1 MIKKLYLPL
10 LMGVVVV
17 ALSSCSSKLG
27 ELGADFFALT
37 PPVLEATA
45 GKVPVTITGT
55 FPQNYFNK
63 NAIVEVTPVLRW
75 EGGEARGEKYV
86 YQGENVQG
94 NNTVIPYQGGSV
106 TLKTSYDYI
115 PQMAKSE
122 LYLEFEAQV
131 NGKATSLPA
140 IKVGDGVI
148 STSTLVTSTIV
159 GDNIAAF
166 SSDAF
171 QRIIKEAKET
181 EIKFLIQQANIRES
195 ELKGQSVKEF
205 NKQIVDVNAAAN
217 KQISNIGVSSYAS
230 PDGGLDLNT
239 KLAQDRAIST
249 EKYLNQQ
256 FKSGKIKDVTVDS
269 KSTAEDW
276 AGFQELVSKSD
287 LQDKDLILR
296 VLSMYNDPEQRE
308 REIKNISTVYK
319 TLADEIL
326 PQLRRSRLILNY
338 EIIGK
343 SDEELSNL
351 ANTNPSQLDIEE
363 LIYAATLTNNDAE
376 KETIYNSAISQY
388 PNDYRA
394 YNNAGVI
401 AYQAANLDKAESL
414 FKKAASIKAAPE
426 VNLNLGLISLAK
438 GDNAAAESYLGNASG
453 AEGLNEALGNLYIA
467 QGQYERAVNSFGDSK
482 TNSAALAQILTNDYN
497 KANATLNSISNPDAN
512 TDYLS
517 AIVGARTN
525 NASLLTSSLKKA
537 VQKNPSLSQK
547 AASDIEFE
555 KYRST
560 PEFTDIIK

>member
-27 ELGADFFALT
+27 ELGADFFTMT
-37 PPVLEATA
+37 PSVLEATA

-55 FPQNYFNK
+55 FPQSYFKK
-63 NAIVEVTPVLRW
+63 NAIIEVTPVLRW
-75 EGGEARGEKYV
+75 NGGEAKGEKYV
-86 YQGENVQG
+86 YQGEKVQG
-94 NNTVIPYQGGSV
+94 NNTVIPYQNGG
-106 TLKTSYDYI
+106 TITIKTSYNYV

-122 LYLEFEAQV
+122 LYLVFEARV
-131 NGKATSLPA
+131 GNKVVALPDV
-140 IKVGDGVI
+140 KVGDGVI
-148 STSTLVTSTIV
+148 STSALITNTVTSTNTAV
-159 GDNIAAF
+159 

-181 EIKFLIQQANIRES
+181 EIKFLIQQANIRAS
-195 ELKGQSVKEF
+195 ELKAQSVKEF
-205 NKQIVDVNAAAN
+205 NQQIVDVNAAAN
-217 KQISNIGVSSYAS
+217 KQIGSIGVSSYAS

-256 FKSGKIKDVTVDS
+256 LKTNKVENITVDS

-276 AGFQELVSKSD
+276 AGFQELVSKSN
-287 LQDKDLILR
+287 LQDKELILR
-296 VLSMYNDPEQRE
+296 VLSMYSDPEQRE

-326 PQLRRSRLILNY
+326 PQLRRSRLTLNY

-343 SDEELSNL
+343 SDAEISNL
-351 ANTNPSQLDIEE
+351 AKTNPSQLNIEE
-363 LIYAATLTNNDAE
+363 LIYAATLTNNNAE
-376 KETIYNSAISQY
+376 KETIYNSIISQY

-401 AYQAANLDKAESL
+401 AYQTANLDKAESL
-414 FKKAASIKAAPE
+414 FKKAAKIKAAPE
-426 VNLNLGLISLAK
+426 VNLNLGLVALAK
-438 GDNAAAESYLGNASG
+438 GDNAAAASYLGNASG
-453 AEGLNEALGNLYIA
+453 AEGLNEALGNLYIV
-467 QGQYERAVNSFGDSK
+467 QGQYERAVNSFGNSK

-497 KANATLNSISNPDAN
+497 KANATLNGISNPNAD

-525 NASLLTSSLKKA
+525 NVSLLTSSLKKA
-537 VQKNPSLSQK
+537 VQKKSSLAQK
-547 AASDIEFE
+547 AVSDIEFE

-560 PEFTDIIK
+560 PEFVNIIK

>member
-10 LMGVVVV
+10 LMGVVVI
-17 ALSSCSSKLG
+17 ALSSCKSKLG
-27 ELGADFFALT
+27 ELGADFFTMT
-37 PPVLEATA
+37 PPILEATA

-55 FPQNYFNK
+55 FPQSYFNK
-63 NAIVEVTPVLRW
+63 NAVVEVTPVLRW
-75 EGGEARGEKYV
+75 NGGEAKGEKHV
-86 YQGENVQG
+86 YQGEKVQG
-94 NNTVIPYQGGSV
+94 NNTVIPYQGGTV
-106 TLKTSYDYI
+106 TMKTSYDYV

-122 LYLEFEAQV
+122 LYLVFDARV
-131 NGKATSLPA
+131 GKKAVALPA

-148 STSTLVTSTIV
+148 STSTLITNTVTSANV
-159 GDNIAAF
+159 AV

-171 QRIIKEAKET
+171 QRIIKEAKEI
-181 EIKFLIQQANIRES
+181 EIKFLIQQATIRAS
-195 ELKGQSVKEF
+195 ELKAQGVKEF
-205 NKQIVDVNAAAN
+205 NQQIVDVNAAAN
-217 KQISNIGVSSYAS
+217 KQIGSIGVSSYAS

-256 FKSGKIKDVTVDS
+256 LKTNKVKDITVDS

-276 AGFQELVSKSD
+276 AGFQELVSKSN
-287 LQDKDLILR
+287 LQDKELILR
-296 VLSMYNDPEQRE
+296 VLSMYSDPEQRE

-343 SDEELSNL
+343 SDAEISNL
-351 ANTNPSQLDIEE
+351 AKTNPSQLNIEE
-363 LIYAATLTNNDAE
+363 LIYAATLTKNNAE

-394 YNNAGVI
+394 YNNSAVI
-401 AYQAANLDKAESL
+401 AFQAVNLNKAESL
-414 FKKAASIKAAPE
+414 LKKAASIKAAPE
-426 VNLNLGLISLAK
+426 VNMNLGLIALAK
-438 GDNAAAESYLGNASG
+438 GDNAAAASYLGNASG
-453 AEGLNEALGNLYIA
+453 AEGLNEALGNLYIV
-467 QGQYERAVNSFGDSK
+467 QGQYERAVSSFGNSK

-497 KANATLNSISNPDAN
+497 KANATLNSISNPN
-512 TDYLS
+512 EYTDYLS

-525 NASLLTSSLKKA
+525 NVSLLTSSLKKA
-537 VQKNPSLSQK
+537 IQKNSSLSQK

-555 KYRST
+555 KYRSVT
-560 PEFTDIIK
+560 EFANLVK

>member
-10 LMGVVVV
+10 LMGVVV

-27 ELGADFFALT
+27 ELGADFFTLT

-94 NNTVIPYQGGSV
+94 NNTVVPYQGGSI
-106 TLKTSYDYI
+106 TIKTSYDYV

-122 LYLEFEAQV
+122 LYLEFEAQLG
-131 NGKATSLPA
+131 GKVTALPA
-140 IKVGDGVI
+140 VKVGDGVI
-148 STSTLVTSTIV
+148 STSVLLTSTIV
-159 GDNIAAF
+159 NANTAL

-195 ELKGQSVKEF
+195 ESKGQNIKEF
-205 NKQIVDVNAAAN
+205 NKQIVDVNAAAD

-239 KLAQDRAIST
+239 KLAQDRATST

-256 FKSGKIKDVTVDS
+256 FKSGKIKDITVDS

-276 AGFQELVSKSD
+276 DGFQELVSKSN
-287 LQDKDLILR
+287 LQDKSLILS

-319 TLADEIL
+319 ALADEIL

-343 SDEELSNL
+343 SDEEISNL
-351 ANTNPSQLDIEE
+351 AKTDPSQLNLEE
-363 LIYAATLTNNDAE
+363 LIYAATLTNDNAE
-376 KETIYNSAISQY
+376 KEAIYNSAISQY
-388 PNDYRA
+388 PDDYRA
-394 YNNAGVI
+394 YNNAGAV
-401 AYQAANLDKAESL
+401 AYQTGNLDKAEAL

-426 VNLNLGLISLAK
+426 VNLNLGLTSLAK
-438 GDNAAAESYLGNASG
+438 GDNAAAESYLGNAAG

-467 QGQYERAVNSFGDSK
+467 QGQYERAVNSFGNSK

-497 KANATLNSISNPDAN
+497 KANTTLNDISNPDAN

-525 NASLLTSSLKKA
+525 NVSLLTSSLKKA

-560 PEFTDIIK
+560 PEFTDSIK